1 MNILLVSPCIDPEYK
16 TPRSVMMPQLSLHIL
31 SSLTPPHHRVTII
44 EEEYREIDFNTDYDL
59 VGISCFTS
67 NASRAYTVADSFR
80 ERGIPVV
87 LGGIHPTL
95 LPDEAAQHAD
105 AVVTGE
111 AEEVWEEIVADAE
124 SGDLKPFY
132 AKNNILLHRYIPV
145 RSLQE
150 MAKGPFSLLPIQT
163 TRGCPYDCEFCS
175 VSKIYGRTIRH
186 APVQNVV
193 RYIEESGGAS
203 FIFLDD
209 NITGDR
215 KYALE
220 LFHALQPL
228 KIRWVGQAPVSLADD
243 EELMKL
249 AVKSGCVSIL
259 FGLESVSPR
268 TLKRF
273 RKSYTDLQQIREA
286 IKKIHGSG
294 IHFHASMVFGFD
306 EDDRSIFPETLEFL
320 IKNRVACA
328 SFNILTPYPGTR
340 LFSELKAQDRIITYD
355 WKYYDTETVVFKP
368 ALMTPG
374 ELHEG
379 KLWIKKEFFSFMSI
393 IRRLPGAMP
402 HPVVCTV
409 VNLGL
414 RASVRHEI
422 GRFGMKQRLLYSS
435 EEPRDL
441 KKGFRELDRMRPLY
455 RSGAIN
461 KNENNVYLG
470 LDN

>member
-1 MNILLVSPCIDPEYK
+1 MKILLISPCIDPDYK
-16 TPRSVMMPQLSLHIL
+16 TPKSVMMPQLSLHIL
-31 SSLTPPHHRVTII
+31 SSLTPPHHSITIL
-44 EEEYREIDFNTDYDL
+44 EEEYSDIDFSEKYDL

-67 NASRAYTVADSFR
+67 NARRAYAVADIFR
-80 ERGIPVV
+80 GLGTPVV

-95 LPDEAAQHAD
+95 LPGEAALHAD

-111 AEEVWEEIVADAE
+111 AEEVWEEILRDVE
-124 SGDLKPFY
+124 TGSLKPIY
-132 AKNNILLHRYIPV
+132 SKNNIPLDRYIPV
-145 RSLQE
+145 RSINE

-186 APVQNVV
+186 APVENVV
-193 RYIEESGGAS
+193 RYIRESGGSS

-209 NITGDR
+209 NIIGDK
-215 KYALE
+215 KYARE
-220 LFHALQPL
+220 LFNALQPL
-228 KIRWVGQAPVSLADD
+228 RIRWVGQAPVSLADD
-243 EELMKL
+243 PELMKL

-259 FGLESVSPR
+259 FGLESVSPS

-273 RKSYTDLQQIREA
+273 RKSYTDMRQISEA

-340 LFSELKAQDRIITYD
+340 IFTELTSQGRILTND

-368 ALMTPG
+368 MRMTPG

-379 KLWIKKEFFSFMSI
+379 KLWIKKEFFSFSSI
-393 IRRLPGAMP
+393 VQRLPGAMP
-402 HPVVCTV
+402 HPVVCTI

-414 RASVRHEI
+414 RSSVRHEI
-422 GRFGMKQRLLYSS
+422 RRFELKQQDLYAG
-435 EEPRDL
+435 EPPRIL
-441 KKGFRELDRMRPLY
+441 KQGFQELDRMRRMF
-455 RSGAIN
+455 RSGTM
-461 KNENNVYLG
+461 KNHESADYNT

>member
-1 MNILLVSPCIDPEYK
+1 MKILLISPCIDPDYK
-16 TPRSVMMPQLSLHIL
+16 TPKSVMMPQLSLHIL
-31 SSLTPPHHRVTII
+31 SSMTPPPHHVTIL
-44 EEEYREIDFNTDYDL
+44 EEEYRDIDFSGGYDL

-67 NASRAYTVADSFR
+67 NSRRAYAIADRFR
-80 ERGIPVV
+80 ETGVPVV

-95 LPDEAAQHAD
+95 LPEEAARHAD

-111 AEEVWEEIVADAE
+111 AEEVWEDIIHDAE
-124 SGDLKPFY
+124 SGNLQPFY
-132 AKNNILLHRYIPV
+132 SRNNIPLDRYIPV
-145 RSLQE
+145 TSLQTIE
-150 MAKGPFSLLPIQT
+150 KGPFSLLPVQT

-186 APVQNVV
+186 APVENVV
-193 RYIEESGGAS
+193 RYIEESGGSS

-209 NITGDR
+209 NIIGDR
-215 KYALE
+215 RYARE
-220 LFHALQPL
+220 LFQALQPL

-243 EELMKL
+243 PELMKL
-249 AVKSGCVSIL
+249 AVQSGCVSIL

-273 RKSYTDLQQIREA
+273 RKSYTDLGKISEA

-306 EDDRSIFPETLEFL
+306 EDDRAIFPETLEFL
-320 IKNRVACA
+320 IRNRVACA

-340 LFSELKAQDRIITYD
+340 LFKELKAQDRLLTYD

-368 ALMTPG
+368 KLMTPG

-379 KLWIKKEFFSFMSI
+379 KLWIKKEFFSLPSI
-393 IRRLPGAMP
+393 IQRLPGAMP
-402 HPVVCTV
+402 HPIVCTI

-414 RASVRHEI
+414 RTSARHEI
-422 GRFGMKQRLLYSS
+422 QRFGAKQRELYSD
-435 EEPRDL
+435 EDPRNL
-441 KKGFRELDRMRPLY
+441 KNGVRELGRMRRLFRPGTFHTREDIDY
-455 RSGAIN
+455 S
-461 KNENNVYLG
+461 G